1 MIIRVRYFLF
11 VLGVLGFLIE
21 AYAGEN
27 EDVFENQTIAVSPS
41 SELLAINWLDSIAI
55 FNLEDGR
62 RLHQF
67 DAGTED
73 PFAFKFSFD
82 GSKLL
87 SSGWEKVSIWDTETG
102 KLLAQKDVN
111 DNAKCAGF
119 SSDAQISYFDD
130 EYNQF
135 GHKQLVVTG
144 NNFADEKLLVKDTG
158 NCHESADNSLLAIE
172 SYTMAAD
179 GFSLDDTA
187 ILIVDLEK
195 AQKKMLLRTEKA
207 KPYDEDMF
215 FFDEN
220 RKLLVRDFSTF
231 HIWDLE
237 KNIVIRSWDSE
248 MDVEEIAVSGNQLL
262 ITADKQKRS
271 WNLLAEP
278 GPIQNIALPDN
289 QHSVL
294 SVSLSNNGK
303 WYAVT
308 SYDDSEQNAWVSLF
322 DSDTNELLRQIA
334 TEPLIYGAQ
343 FTGDDTLL
351 VFESYPVKVV
361 DVATGKVVFEI
372 KQ

>member
-1 MIIRVRYFLF
+1 
-11 VLGVLGFLIE
+11 
-21 AYAGEN
+21 
-27 EDVFENQTIAVSPS
+27 
-41 SELLAINWLDSIAI
+41 
-55 FNLEDGR
+55 
-62 RLHQF
+62 
-67 DAGTED
+67 
-73 PFAFKFSFD
+73 
-82 GSKLL
+82 
-87 SSGWEKVSIWDTETG
+87 
-102 KLLAQKDVN
+102 
-111 DNAKCAGF
+111 
-119 SSDAQISYFDD
+119 
-130 EYNQF
+130 
-135 GHKQLVVTG
+135 
-144 NNFADEKLLVKDTG
+144 
-158 NCHESADNSLLAIE
+158 
-172 SYTMAAD
+172 
-179 GFSLDDTA
+179 
-187 ILIVDLEK
+187 
-195 AQKKMLLRTEKA
+195 MLLRTEKA

-248 MDVEEIAVSGNQLL
+248 MDVDEIAVSGNQLL

-294 SVSLSNNGK
+294 SVSLSSNGK

-361 DVATGKVVFEI
+361 DVATGKVVYEI